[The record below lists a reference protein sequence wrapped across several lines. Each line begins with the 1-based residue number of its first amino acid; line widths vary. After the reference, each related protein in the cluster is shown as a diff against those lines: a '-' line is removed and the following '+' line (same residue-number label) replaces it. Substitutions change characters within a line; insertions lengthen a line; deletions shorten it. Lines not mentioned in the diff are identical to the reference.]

1 MSEIKIQRP
10 GSVDLRSLYLCSPKS
25 QPAIDL
31 TPFLIEFGLYEDI
44 FNNALTGYVVL
55 SDSRNLISSLPILCE
70 EFIYVNYITPTLPE
84 DQRIEKAFR
93 VFSVTDR
100 KVVRDTNTQVYTL
113 NFCSLE
119 LMHDSF
125 SRVYDKFENEY
136 LSASAGQIFSEY
148 ISTNSKIALD
158 ENSNWRWTEEKS
170 KLILSGITL
179 NGGKFIS
186 PGWSPFKLMNWI
198 ASKSIPKLDQACNFL
213 FFESNKGYNFIHV
226 EHLLKLGFSNP
237 IGPYYYYPSGIP
249 NKDVTDLMFRV
260 NAMEVVFANDT
271 MKNTNLGYYANQL
284 VEIDLY
290 NKKVEYIAYDHI
302 GSFLDYFH
310 TNGNESIRPFFYD
323 DITKREPL
331 SYMRVYPKNE
341 KLFQKPDSK
350 FPPNINEKMGEV
362 FGNRHSNLQDLT
374 NLKLVLEIPGRTDM
388 KIGDV
393 ILFKIPMIST
403 RSVEDSSKGHLDPL
417 YNGRY
422 LVTAIRHKIRA
433 GEHMMTI
440 EVISDSLSTLQEDQV
455 L

>member
-100 KVVRDTNTQVYTL
+100 KIVRDTNTQVYTL

-136 LSASAGQIFSEY
+136 LSASAGQVFSEY

-260 NAMEVVFANDT
+260 NAILMV
-271 MKNTNLGYYANQL
+271 KP
-284 VEIDLY
+284 I
-290 NKKVEYIAYDHI
+290 KK
-302 GSFLDYFH
+302 S
-310 TNGNESIRPFFYD
+310 
-323 DITKREPL
+323 
-331 SYMRVYPKNE
+331 
-341 KLFQKPDSK
+341 
-350 FPPNINEKMGEV
+350 
-362 FGNRHSNLQDLT
+362 
-374 NLKLVLEIPGRTDM
+374 
-388 KIGDV
+388 
-393 ILFKIPMIST
+393 
-403 RSVEDSSKGHLDPL
+403 
-417 YNGRY
+417 
-422 LVTAIRHKIRA
+422 
-433 GEHMMTI
+433 
-440 EVISDSLSTLQEDQV
+440 
-455 L
+455 